1 MCVFCIQ
8 LEVSVRISGFSGQSL
23 SVGDFFGYFWSLR
36 QILFLFLFFCFCCE
50 IFYREI
56 SCMAMNLTW
65 F

>member
-36 QILFLFLFFCFCCE
+36 QILFLFLFFLF
-50 IFYREI
+50 
-56 SCMAMNLTW
+56 LL
-65 F
+65 